1 MLASMED
8 GEISISAY
16 DTAWVALVDDVEGEG
31 SGLPQFPS
39 TLDWIANNQLLDG
52 SWGDSESFTAHDRI
66 INTIACVVALKSWN
80 VHPDKCKKGMAY
92 FKKNISNLGN
102 ENAKHMPIGFE
113 IVFPSIIEVA
123 RSLNLEVPDD
133 SPVLNEIY
141 AMRNLKLKKIPR
153 EILHKVP
160 TTLLYSLEGMADLDW
175 EKLLKLQ
182 SQDGSFM
189 MSPASTAYALMQTR
203 DPNCLAYLAQVVHKF
218 NGGVPNVYPV
228 DLFEHVWAVDRLQ
241 RLGISRH
248 FEPQLKQCI
257 DYINRYW
264 TEKGIGWV
272 RNSEIRDIDDT
283 SMGFRLL
290 RLYGHQVYADVF
302 KNFKKANEF
311 ICLAGQSTQAV
322 TGTYNLFRASQVLFP
337 GETILEEAKEF
348 STKFLREKQAS
359 NELIDKWVIMK
370 DLPGEVEYALDVP
383 WYASLPR
390 LEARFYIQQY
400 GGGDDVWIGKVLY
413 RMPYVNNNL
422 YLELA
427 KLDYN
432 NCQTLHLIE
441 WDNIQKGYAEC
452 KLEDYGLSR
461 RSLLLAYFVAAAST
475 FEPERSNERLAWA
488 KSTSLIETIGSHF
501 KEETPEQRR
510 AFVHEFRT
518 TKMNTNKKRQGLIET
533 LLATIH
539 HFSMDA
545 MAAHSQN
552 ISHPLR
558 QAWENWLLKWQEK
571 GDMHQDEAAL
581 LVETI
586 NQIAGI
592 SLSEGPL
599 LSNDLDHNQLL
610 KITNRVCNR
619 LPCYQN
625 QKHKVNKNGSYI
637 VTTKEIES
645 DMQQL
650 VQMVLQKPLH
660 GAESSTKQTFFI
672 VARSF
677 YYCAYSDP
685 ETINHHITKVLFER
699 VI

>member
-1 MLASMED
+1 MSSGSAQPFLSALSSLRRTTSSSLSIINQSPPGFDLREILSCILDSELARTYEFGYSGLKIEDFFAPKALRFQNPELKHTYADLVLQNNDLLLKRPESVEDDIEGDEAEDDIEGDEAAPMDFKLINKIKEHVEFIRSMLASMED

-257 DYINRYW
+257 DYIN
-264 TEKGIGWV
+264 
-272 RNSEIRDIDDT
+272 S
-283 SMGFRLL
+283 
-290 RLYGHQVYADVF
+290 
-302 KNFKKANEF
+302 
-311 ICLAGQSTQAV
+311 
-322 TGTYNLFRASQVLFP
+322 
-337 GETILEEAKEF
+337 
-348 STKFLREKQAS
+348 
-359 NELIDKWVIMK
+359 
-370 DLPGEVEYALDVP
+370 
-383 WYASLPR
+383 
-390 LEARFYIQQY
+390 
-400 GGGDDVWIGKVLY
+400 
-413 RMPYVNNNL
+413 
-422 YLELA
+422 
-427 KLDYN
+427 
-432 NCQTLHLIE
+432 
-441 WDNIQKGYAEC
+441 
-452 KLEDYGLSR
+452 
-461 RSLLLAYFVAAAST
+461 
-475 FEPERSNERLAWA
+475 
-488 KSTSLIETIGSHF
+488 
-501 KEETPEQRR
+501 
-510 AFVHEFRT
+510 
-518 TKMNTNKKRQGLIET
+518 
-533 LLATIH
+533 
-539 HFSMDA
+539 
-545 MAAHSQN
+545 
-552 ISHPLR
+552 
-558 QAWENWLLKWQEK
+558 
-571 GDMHQDEAAL
+571 
-581 LVETI
+581 
-586 NQIAGI
+586 
-592 SLSEGPL
+592 
-599 LSNDLDHNQLL
+599 
-610 KITNRVCNR
+610 CN
-619 LPCYQN
+619 
-625 QKHKVNKNGSYI
+625 
-637 VTTKEIES
+637 
-645 DMQQL
+645 
-650 VQMVLQKPLH
+650 
-660 GAESSTKQTFFI
+660 
-672 VARSF
+672 
-677 YYCAYSDP
+677 
-685 ETINHHITKVLFER
+685 
-699 VI
+699 